1 MYLPIIKM
9 LKIRNRMSNKFT
21 IHPEIE
27 KAETLPGSFYQNEQ
41 IFIDL
46 KDKVFLKTWQFAGD
60 VNEIKL
66 QNQVKPLSLLDNYLN
81 EPMVLTRDSSDQLHC
96 ISNVC
101 THRGNIIVND
111 GGQNKSLTCKYHGR
125 KFGLDGSFQFMPEF
139 SDAEDFPR
147 PCDHLHRFPLIQW
160 GALLFVGLDE
170 DFDFNG
176 IIVKMKERV
185 GFLPISEFV
194 FDPVRSKDYLVNT
207 HWALYC
213 DNYLE
218 GFHIPYVHNDLN
230 QALDYGTYTT
240 ELYENCNLQIGYSD
254 DAVETFDF
262 PKGHPDYGKHVA
274 AYYYW
279 VFPNMMFNFYPW
291 GLSINIVKPLSKNR
305 TKVSFLSYVWDE
317 SKIEESAGA
326 LLDKVE
332 REDEFVVENVHR
344 GLKSSF
350 YKTGRFSPKRE
361 KGVHHFHRL
370 LADFLNK

>member
-1 MYLPIIKM
+1 MGY
-9 LKIRNRMSNKFT
+9 NFN

-27 KAETLPGSFYQNEQ
+27 KAETLPGSFYKNDQ
-41 IFIDL
+41 IFSDL

-60 VNEIKL
+60 VNDIKL
-66 QNQVKPLSLLDNYLN
+66 QNQIKPLSVLENYLN
-81 EPMVLTRDSSDQLHC
+81 EPMILTRDSKDKIHC
-96 ISNVC
+96 VSNVC

-111 GGQNKSLTCKYHGR
+111 GATAKNLTCKYHGR
-125 KFGLDGSFQFMPEF
+125 KFELDGQFKFMPEF

-147 PCDHLHRFPLIQW
+147 PCDSLHKFPLIQW
-160 GALLFVGLDE
+160 GPLLFVGLDE
-170 DFDFNG
+170 SYAFQA
-176 IIVKMKERV
+176 IINKMKERV
-185 GFLPISEFV
+185 GFLPIDEFV

-218 GFHIPYVHNDLN
+218 GFHIPYVHSDLN
-230 QALDYGTYTT
+230 QALDYGVYTT
-240 ELYENCNLQIGYSD
+240 ELYDNCNLQIGYSD
-254 DAVETFDF
+254 DAVETFDL
-262 PKGHPDYGKHVA
+262 PEAHPDFGKHVA

-291 GLSINIVKPLSKNR
+291 GLSINIVKPLSLNR

-332 REDEFVVENVHR
+332 REDEFVVENVHQ

-350 YKTGRFSPKRE
+350 YTTGRFSPKRE
-361 KGVHHFHRL
+361 QGVHHFHRL
-370 LADFLNK
+370 LAEFMNKE